1 MIGHVITLS
10 FLYFRMGELSQSEP
24 DRQFALVIDGS
35 SLALTMQNFKDDLT
49 HLCQQASAVLC
60 CRLSPLQKA
69 EVNKTLFPVIF
80 CS

>member
-1 MIGHVITLS
+1 MITLRL
-10 FLYFRMGELSQSEP
+10 LYFRMGELGASEP

-35 SLALTMQNFKDDLT
+35 SLALTMQNFKEDLT

-69 EVNKTLFPVIF
+69 EVKSLME
-80 CS
+80 